1 MKILLSTLVSLI
13 VPVIFWCGGY
23 NFERNETGGFCAFW
37 TVMVFMYTY
46 LMAHIWEENNK

>member
-1 MKILLSTLVSLI
+1 MKILLSTFVALV

-23 NFERNETGGFCAFW
+23 NFERNDTGGFCAFG

-46 LMAHIWEENNK
+46 LMAHIYGGNN